1 MLSKR
6 VNGFTLIE
14 LLTVIALIGIVASLA
29 MPSFTQFISK
39 NKTEAAANDISSL
52 VRKARRLAVL
62 NAKTIR
68 VSVTNTGFEIKDQK
82 DIPNMQAVIPE
93 GIKFKK
99 NNIGT
104 DLYFNRKGLLSSADG
119 VLLTQSSSISF
130 CSDQVSKEVK
140 IKSSM
145 SVEVATID
153 NKSCN

>member
-1 MLSKR
+1 M
-6 VNGFTLIE
+6 
-14 LLTVIALIGIVASLA
+14 
-29 MPSFTQFISK
+29 
-39 NKTEAAANDISSL
+39 
-52 VRKARRLAVL
+52 RKARRLAVL